1 MRRTNGPWTVRRE
14 SDSESQSLLIRREKI
29 LQAEVDA
36 MELDLEL
43 DTDRGVRDVIV
54 SAARK
59 SSAAAALAAAANT
72 HSNTKMQIDRPPG
85 APAETR
91 PSQ

>member
-1 MRRTNGPWTVRRE
+1 
-14 SDSESQSLLIRREKI
+14 
-29 LQAEVDA
+29 

-59 SSAAAALAAAANT
+59 SSAAAALAAAANVN
-72 HSNTKMQIDRPPG
+72 SNNKMQVDRPPG
-85 APAETR
+85 TPVGTR
-91 PSQ
+91 PAQ